1 MRTAAICP
9 TCATYEN
16 ALCIIYNGPYLT
28 NLDIVPLES
37 IQEILVKIDAN
48 FVPTTGITASIN
60 SAIYLGQQHLD
71 TDINQLYSAKTIGF
85 GAADWE
91 LVIKVPLTGAPEF
104 ANNADAIVAG
114 LTIGKVYRTGDL
126 LKIVH

>member
-16 ALCIIYNGPYLT
+16 ALCILYNGLYLT
-28 NLDIVPLES
+28 NLDVNPLDSLEV
-37 IQEILVKIDAN
+37 IIGKINDN
-48 FVPTTGITASIN
+48 LVPTTGIIAPAVS
-60 SAIYLGQQHLD
+60 SVYLGQQHLD
-71 TDINQLYSAKTIGF
+71 TANNQLYSAKTVGS

-91 LVIKVPLTGAPEF
+91 LIIKVSLLGAPEY
-104 ANNADAIVAG
+104 ANNADAIIGG
-114 LTIGKVYRTGDL
+114 LTVGKVYRTGDL